1 MKEILDFFQSKKSFY
16 VISATVLLIML
27 LMNVQ
32 TRPTYDEAIE
42 RAYGKAALEYYLS
55 AGKDT
60 SFLQPYTE
68 GWGTTFPEMRYYGTG
83 FELIPAVYTKWI
95 SSGNEFL
102 FRHILNTLFGFFAFF
117 FAALILIEL
126 EGYLAGNLVMLI
138 LLVSPTYIGLSALE
152 NS

>member
-1 MKEILDFFQSKKSFY
+1 MREILDFFQSKKSFY
-16 VISATVLLIML
+16 VISATVLLIMM

-68 GWGTTFPEMRYYGTG
+68 GWGRTFPEMRYYGTG
-83 FELIPAVYTKWI
+83 FELIPAMYTK
-95 SSGNEFL
+95 
-102 FRHILNTLFGFFAFF
+102 
-117 FAALILIEL
+117 
-126 EGYLAGNLVMLI
+126 YVC
-138 LLVSPTYIGLSALE
+138 SPDTY
-152 NS
+152 